1 MANKTNAQVSG
12 EINTL
17 YTFPE
22 EESISLTTETLSIV
36 GTAEK
41 GPAFVPQ
48 QFVSFNSSANI
59 LNTWENVFGSFSSQ
73 NKKSGPKIK
82 IYVKNPIE
90 SEVKFRSNLFLVTLL
105 ILLLLFK
112 DEKYS

>member
-1 MANKTNAQVSG
+1 MRDSQLK
-12 EINTL
+12 
-17 YTFPE
+17 
-22 EESISLTTETLSIV
+22 IV
-36 GTAEK
+36 DDRNYK
-41 GPAFVPQ
+41 KKVVLP
-48 QFVSFNSSANI
+48 
-59 LNTWENVFGSFSSQ
+59 